1 MYGAGRKKS
10 LREIWNFRFLSTF
23 YSFKEDLNM
32 ANTDAVRLAEEA
44 FQLASSLPSG
54 PEKNALLELSRNYNA
69 QAFEHETLFDEL
81 SRDTQKTL
89 D

>member
-32 ANTDAVRLAEEA
+32 ANTDAVLYQAAQRRMRCSNYPAITMRRLLNTKP
-44 FQLASSLPSG
+44 FLTS
-54 PEKNALLELSRNYNA
+54 
-69 QAFEHETLFDEL
+69 
-81 SRDTQKTL
+81 
-89 D
+89 